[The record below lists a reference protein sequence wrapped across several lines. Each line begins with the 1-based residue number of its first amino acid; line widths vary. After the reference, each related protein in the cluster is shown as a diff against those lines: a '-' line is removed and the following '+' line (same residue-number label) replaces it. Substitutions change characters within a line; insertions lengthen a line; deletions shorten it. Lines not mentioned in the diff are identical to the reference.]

1 MWILQWLPNWIFYAL
16 FFIGLAGFFV
26 THLLK
31 FVPIP
36 AIFMYKNPIQ
46 MVSLVLI
53 VFGVYMS
60 GAISNE
66 EAWKAKVTEMQS
78 KLAKIEVESAELNLK
93 IAEDTATKT
102 EATKEHGR
110 EVIKYIEREVVK
122 YNDQCVIPKEFVKAI
137 NDAGE
142 RAK

>member
-1 MWILQWLPNWIFYAL
+1 MPYWIFYSM

-46 MVSLVLI
+46 ITSLALI
-53 VFGVYMS
+53 VLGVYMS

-66 EAWKAKVTEMQS
+66 EAWKSKVTELQG

-93 IAEDTATKT
+93 IAEDTASKT
-102 EATKEHGR
+102 EVVKERGR
-110 EVIKYIEREVVK
+110 EVIKYIDREVVK
-122 YNDQCVIPKEFVKAI
+122 YNSQCTIPKEFVKAI

-142 RAK
+142 QVK